1 MSSTLQHSS
10 VKSMTILPF
19 LSKLNSRYD
28 VILASGSPRRKE
40 LLSLMGIV
48 NFRVLVSS
56 FAEDFDKKSFQLSSE
71 YCAATAQ
78 KKLEFV
84 VSDYATQRTDLNKPV
99 IIIAAD
105 TVVDVDNMTL
115 EKPTDKDDSFRMI
128 KMLSG

>member
-1 MSSTLQHSS
+1 
-10 VKSMTILPF
+10 
-19 LSKLNSRYD
+19 
-28 VILASGSPRRKE
+28 
-40 LLSLMGIV
+40 MGIV
-48 NFRVLVSS
+48 NFKVLVSS